1 MSLLQIYY
9 RVRQWS
15 YLREFCVLFLWL
27 TVYLFL
33 DMCSHYYLVTG
44 TFCFTVLFCCFISLN
59 TKCCRRLIML
69 FLLTGY
75 SPCCDAERWNGWLT
89 LSINVSLCSWSF
101 TLPEFVEDL
110 NQLLYVADVR
120 CRSREA
126 KDVWLERFQP
136 GPVRFG
142 RRTRSQK
149 FVFTL
154 VYCLHSVS
162 LRTQYTNS
170 SYSRSTNCFKICA
183 VSHTLNFRSSL
194 HLFACTVKRYY
205 GNYIPQWI
213 LWEPLSNI

>member
-1 MSLLQIYY
+1 MNLLQIYY

-59 TKCCRRLIML
+59 TKCCLRLIML
-69 FLLTGY
+69 FLLTA
-75 SPCCDAERWNGWLT
+75 PVVMPNVEMADRRCPF
-89 LSINVSLCSWSF
+89 NVSLCSWSS
-101 TLPEFVEDL
+101 TLPEFDENL

-126 KDVWLERFQP
+126 KDVWLERFQL

-194 HLFACTVKRYY
+194 HLFACTVKRY
-205 GNYIPQWI
+205 
-213 LWEPLSNI
+213 